1 MTALRTMHLNLF
13 LTHVGHHEAAWRHPD
28 TDLSQIYKF
37 DHYQRLTQLAEEA
50 KFDSIFFADR
60 LSISPQAVAHG
71 AASGYEPLTLMSA
84 LAVVTHRIGL
94 IGTVSTSF
102 NDPFNL
108 ARRFSSIDR
117 LSMGRVGWN
126 IVTSGT
132 DVEAQNFSYDS
143 SPLHRERYERANE
156 FVEVAL
162 KLWDSWSPDALILD
176 QQNGVFADPN
186 RVREIQHRGTY
197 FAVRGPLN
205 MPRSPQGRPLLVQ
218 AGSSEDGKEFA
229 AKWAEAIFTA
239 QQTFDDAKKFY
250 SDIKTRVAQA
260 GRDPARVKVLPG
272 ICPIIGTTK
281 SEAKAK
287 ERRLHTLTTPEYS
300 LSQLSNRI
308 GFDLS
313 PYPLDG
319 PFPELPMDKVE
330 GHRSRS
336 ELIADLAKRENL
348 TIRDLLVRLAGGR
361 GHKTITG
368 TPKDIADEM
377 ERWFCDGA
385 ADGFNVMPQL
395 MFGGLEEFIEHIIPE
410 LRRRGLFRT
419 EYEGTTLREHYGLV

>member
-1 MTALRTMHLNLF
+1 M
-13 LTHVGHHEAAWRHPD
+13 
-28 TDLSQIYKF
+28 
-37 DHYQRLTQLAEEA
+37 
-50 KFDSIFFADR
+50 
-60 LSISPQAVAHG
+60 
-71 AASGYEPLTLMSA
+71 
-84 LAVVTHRIGL
+84 
-94 IGTVSTSF
+94 
-102 NDPFNL
+102 
-108 ARRFSSIDR
+108 
-117 LSMGRVGWN
+117 
-126 IVTSGT
+126 
-132 DVEAQNFSYDS
+132 
-143 SPLHRERYERANE
+143 
-156 FVEVAL
+156 
-162 KLWDSWSPDALILD
+162 
-176 QQNGVFADPN
+176 
-186 RVREIQHRGTY
+186 
-197 FAVRGPLN
+197 
-205 MPRSPQGRPLLVQ
+205 
-218 AGSSEDGKEFA
+218 
-229 AKWAEAIFTA
+229 AEAIFTA